1 MFRCTDNAQ
10 ELLGVIAD
18 VDHQLA
24 DARRESVARA
34 VAAGA
39 EEARSNHRF
48 QSRTGATVA
57 GIQGYVIVATE
68 AEVVGVLESTAET
81 SVFLNDGTRPHEIVP
96 RNAKALRFETDG
108 KVVFAARA
116 QHPGTAPDPFFD
128 HGVERAEEVFAEEL
142 EAALDRILGE

>member
-10 ELLGVIAD
+10 ELLGVVAD

-34 VAAGA
+34 VTAGA
-39 EEARSNHRF
+39 EEARRNHRF

-57 GIQGYVIVATE
+57 GIQGYVAVATE
-68 AEVVGVLESTAET
+68 AEVVGVLESTEET
-81 SVFLNDGTRPHEIVP
+81 SVFLNDGTQPHEIVP
-96 RNAKALRFETDG
+96 KSAKVLRFETNG

>member
-1 MFRCTDNAQ
+1 MFRCTDDAH

-18 VDHQLA
+18 VDRQLT

-34 VAAGA
+34 VTAGA
-39 EEARSNHRF
+39 EEARTNHRF

-57 GIQGYVIVATE
+57 GIQGQVVVATP

-81 SVFLNDGTRPHEIVP
+81 SIFLNDGTRPHEIVP
-96 RNAKALRFETDG
+96 KNAKALRFETDG

-116 QHPGTAPDPFFD
+116 QHPGIAPDPFFD
-128 HGVERAEEVFAEEL
+128 HGVTRAEAIFFEEL
-142 EAALDRILGE
+142 DAALDRICGE